1 MKGSMIGH
9 FATLLEFLGNTRQG
23 LFSAWKLTMKKE
35 IYFPFFITLLPDVV
49 QLVTRCDDTVT

>member
-1 MKGSMIGH
+1 MIGH